1 MPSFTRIDAYL
12 RYHAQQAPQNDLWI
26 SGEERFTYAK
36 GEALVESVARAL
48 IGVGV
53 KRGDH
58 VSVFGK
64 PGHEPIAIYLALGRI
79 GGIYVGLNPKY
90 KYEELAHIV
99 ADCAPVAIITTRD
112 IDGEGATTIGAV
124 ISAHTC
130 VKHDIGRQLGP
141 MSWRDFLACGEG
153 VTNDMARTIE
163 AEVLPE
169 DTALMVYTSGSTGKP
184 KGAMLPHRG
193 LTFVAPIVQDQAH
206 FGTLAT
212 PRVLCALPINH
223 VGAMVDICSNTIW
236 AGGAIVFQA
245 DFDPIAMLSIIEAE
259 RITLFGGIPLM
270 FMMMADLPQFFT
282 TDYGSVE
289 KVVVAGNAAPIPL
302 VNVLEQVVKRPVITG
317 YGLTE
322 CMGFS
327 SFSDIDASAQTIAT
341 TIGKFDHRVTWR
353 LVDEA
358 GVDCPVGT
366 VGEVQMMGDTVFSGY
381 LNRPEATAEAFTS
394 DGWFR
399 TGDLGELLP
408 DGNVRLVGRSRE
420 MFKSGGYN
428 VYPLEVEQAL
438 EKVQGIAMAI
448 VVPVPDALYSE
459 VGVAFVVSINPNID
473 ASALKQGVLER
484 LANYK
489 IPKRFEFVDALPMLP
504 IGKVDR
510 LAVKAMAIAMLKEI
524 PQ

>member
-26 SGEERFTYAK
+26 SGEERITYAQ

-48 IGVGV
+48 IGIGV

-58 VSVFGK
+58 VGVFGK
-64 PGHEPIAIYLALGRI
+64 PGHEPIAIYLALGRV

-90 KYEELAHIV
+90 KFEELAHIV
-99 ADCAPVAIITTRD
+99 SDCAPVAIITTPG
-112 IDGEGATTIGAV
+112 IDGESDTTIGAV
-124 ISAHTC
+124 ISAHAC
-130 VKHDIGRQLGP
+130 VQHDIGRQYGP
-141 MSWRDFLACGEG
+141 ISWLDFLAAGEA
-153 VTNDMARTIE
+153 VTSDQARARE
-163 AEVLPE
+163 DEVLPE
-169 DTALMVYTSGSTGKP
+169 DIALLVYTSGSTGKP

-206 FGTLAT
+206 FGTVAI

-236 AGGAIVFQA
+236 AGGAVVFQA
-245 DFDPIAMLSIIEAE
+245 DFDPIAMLALIEVE

-270 FMMMADLPQFFT
+270 FMMMTDLPQFLT
-282 TDYGSVE
+282 TDYSSVE
-289 KVVVAGNAAPIPL
+289 KVVVAGNAAPVPL
-302 VNVLEQVVKRPVITG
+302 VKMLQQVIQRPVITG

-327 SFSDIDASAQTIAT
+327 SFSDVDASAQTVAT
-341 TIGKFDHRVTWR
+341 TIGKFDPRVKWR
-353 LVDEA
+353 LVDEDC
-358 GVDCPVGT
+358 VDCPIGV
-366 VGEVQMMGDTVFSGY
+366 VGEIQMTSDTVFSGY
-381 LNRPEATAEAFTS
+381 LNRPEATAEAFTP

-438 EKVQGIAMAI
+438 EKVEGIAMAV

-459 VGVAFVVSINPNID
+459 VGVAFVVSVNSNID
-473 ASALKQGVLER
+473 ANALKQGVLER

-510 LAVKAMAIAMLKEI
+510 LAVKAMAIAMTQEI